1 MRDLSQLKDLL
12 SAKTECIWIQTIEE
26 QAFLDDFLSLL
37 VDNPKFQTY
46 NVKEWSNTMGVVDV
60 DLVSGPN
67 YENIDSGLK
76 EIPVLFEKGIIPSCF
91 DEKKMNEK
99 NIWILKDLTPM
110 FSNPKTARYI
120 RDVKEGRK
128 TFSYSPIIVL
138 SPEPVEASVAHLF
151 KVVEYGLPTTNE
163 IYNYLAS
170 VPSKTLIKIKSQSPE
185 FRKDEVVV
193 PSDKDLEKLS
203 VACSGL
209 TIKDIAQ
216 LAKESIV
223 KFKSLNFEF
232 ISQSK
237 IDIVKK
243 SGVLDYKVPSYKMK
257 DIGGSEVLKE
267 WLVEQQ
273 IAMSPEARK
282 AGVDM
287 PKGSLFL
294 GVPGNGKTALAE
306 AFAGEL
312 GIPLISLSMNKIM
325 DKLVGQSERKIMQ
338 ALDVVKKCAPCVFL
352 IDEVE
357 KSVGGVLAQ
366 QTDGGVGARVMKSLL
381 EFMND
386 NDNGVYVIMTSND
399 VSALPPEF
407 TRSGRIDAQWYFSIP
422 NATERKSILNVHLK
436 KRKLDLEENLKDYL
450 VKHTD
455 KFTGAEI
462 QQVVKNLVRINFVRT
477 KDFENKSFTLED
489 IKKAVDEVIPISTSS
504 KEKIAVLEAYCQ
516 GRARKVS
523 EDEGKAKKVQ
533 KGGIF
538 DIDI

>member
-12 SAKTECIWIQTIEE
+12 SAKTECIWVQTIEE

-76 EIPVLFEKGIIPSCF
+76 EIPALFEKGIIPSCF
-91 DEKKMNEK
+91 DEEKMNEK

-185 FRKDEVVV
+185 FRKDEVIV
-193 PSDKDLEKLS
+193 PSDKDLERLS

-243 SGVLDYKVPSYKMK
+243 SGVLDYKVPSYKME

-357 KSVGGVLAQ
+357 KSVGGVLSQ

-422 NATERKSILNVHLK
+422 NGTERKSILNVHLK